1 MAQQGRKLAAKTNDP
16 ILNAHGGR
24 RELSSPSSTHATW
37 TGVKVRIR
45 IEVGIGAEVR
55 IRVVIGAGVKA
66 GVGVRIRG

>member
-45 IEVGIGAEVR
+45 IEVGIGAEVLT
-55 IRVVIGAGVKA
+55 I
-66 GVGVRIRG
+66 